1 MRAIRKRVVLLALS
15 MFLLPVGPAVAQVSV
30 AIGGPGFRIGINV
43 PAYPRLVVVPGYPVY
58 YAPAIDANYFFYD
71 GLFWVYT
78 GDDWYE
84 SAWFNGP
91 WQLVSPDA
99 IPVVILRVPV
109 RYYRRP
115 PPYFRGWARNAAP
128 HWSEHWGN
136 DWAQRRPNWAHRST
150 TAPQARAPLPSY
162 QSQYS
167 GNRYPHPVQQQQLES
182 QHYHYQPHD
191 AAVRPY
197 YHDHARQPERADS
210 RSHAQGDRHGENHA
224 DRRDKRPDAAEDHQ

>member
-1 MRAIRKRVVLLALS
+1 MQAIRKRTILLALS
-15 MFLLPVGPAVAQVSV
+15 MFLLPVGPAFAQVSV
-30 AIGGPGFRIGINV
+30 AIGGPGISIGISV

-84 SAWFNGP
+84 SAWYNGP

-99 IPVVILRVPV
+99 VPVVILRIPV

-115 PPYFRGWARNAAP
+115 PPYFHGWARNAPP
-128 HWSEHWGN
+128 HWSDHWGN
-136 DWAQRRPNWAHRST
+136 AWAERRQNWAHRPTS
-150 TAPQARAPLPSY
+150 APQTRAPLPGY
-162 QSQYS
+162 QRQYS
-167 GNRYPHPVQQQQLES
+167 GNRYPHPDRQQQLKS

-197 YHDHARQPERADS
+197 YHSRQPERANS
-210 RSHAQGDRHGENHA
+210 PSYAQGERRDRKQPDQRN
-224 DRRDKRPDAAEDHQ
+224 DRRDAAKDHQ

>member
-1 MRAIRKRVVLLALS
+1 MRAIRKRVILLALS

-30 AIGGPGFRIGINV
+30 AIGGPGISIGINV

-84 SAWFNGP
+84 SAWYNGP

-99 IPVVILRVPV
+99 IPVAILRVPV

-115 PPYFRGWARNAAP
+115 PPYFRGWALNAAP

-191 AAVRPY
+191 AEVRPY
-197 YHDHARQPERADS
+197 YHDHARQPERTDS
-210 RSHAQGDRHGENHA
+210 PSHAQGDRHSGNHA
-224 DRRDKRPDAAEDHQ
+224 DQRSKRPDAAEDHP